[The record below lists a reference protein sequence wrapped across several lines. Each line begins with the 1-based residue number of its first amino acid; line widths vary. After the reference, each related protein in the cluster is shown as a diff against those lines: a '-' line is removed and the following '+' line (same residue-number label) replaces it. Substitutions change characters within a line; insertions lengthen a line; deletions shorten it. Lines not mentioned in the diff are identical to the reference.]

1 MIQTKKRLADL
12 EESKHGL
19 VNEVQHLKDQLNKFD
34 SASQFSVKNEC
45 LNNPNRLEK
54 EIENLK
60 AELARTK
67 PQEASTDVIKAID
80 KYERQNDI
88 LADHNQAL
96 KVLLKE
102 KEKHEQQYH
111 NEIQILKEKNSSLEL
126 NNCKLQSEMDNLF
139 VKYNDTNNELEKYM
153 NFLRTSEDQYNISEK
168 KREELKLD
176 AQETIKL

>member
-19 VNEVQHLKDQLNKFD
+19 ANEVQHLKDQLNKFD
-34 SASQFSVKNEC
+34 SGSQFSVKNEC
-45 LNNPNRLEK
+45 FNIPNRLEK

-60 AELARTK
+60 AELTRSK
-67 PQEASTDVIKAID
+67 PQETHNEVIKAID
-80 KYERQNDI
+80 KYEKQNDI

-102 KEKHEQQYH
+102 KEKHEQQFQT
-111 NEIQILKEKNSSLEL
+111 EIQILKEKNSSLEL
-126 NNCKLQSEMDNLF
+126 NNCKLQSEMDNLI
-139 VKYNDTNNELEKYM
+139 VKYNDSNNELEKYM
-153 NFLRTSEDQYNISEK
+153 NFLRTSEDQYNNSEK